1 MMLIIMTQRGTN
13 QFMRM
18 NSKKLKILMKM
29 ISSFW
34 RSQKEKKKE

>member
-1 MMLIIMTQRGTN
+1 MTQRDTN

-18 NSKKLKILMKM
+18 NSKKLKIQMKM